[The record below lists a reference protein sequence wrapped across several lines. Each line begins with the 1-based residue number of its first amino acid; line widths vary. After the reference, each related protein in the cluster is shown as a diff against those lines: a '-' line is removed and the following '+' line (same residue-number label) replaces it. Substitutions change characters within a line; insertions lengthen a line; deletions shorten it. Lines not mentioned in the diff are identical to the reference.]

1 MKIGIVYPQIELQG
15 DPEALERFA
24 RAAEE
29 LGYDHLL
36 MYDHVLGAAHENRDP
51 PLWGPYTD
59 KGSFP

>member
-24 RAAEE
+24 GAAEE
-29 LGYDHLL
+29 RGYDHRL
-36 MYDHVLGAAHENRDP
+36 MYDCVRGAAPENRGP